1 MKRLYLIMCTAAIA
15 LSSCGTYKTYTRP
28 NDVKTDSLFGTGNA
42 APLPTGEGQEEGPS
56 LASLPWRE
64 LFTDSKLQS
73 LIETGL
79 ANNSDLRLAS
89 LRVAEA
95 EASLKAAKLA
105 YLPAA
110 SITPQGQLTNFD
122 GNGSQTYNLALSA
135 DWELDIAGRI
145 TNTKRGAVATLAMQ
159 HAARQAVQTQLVATI
174 ANSYYNLLMLDSQ
187 LDISQRT
194 LKSWEE
200 TLRTLEVMK
209 KVGEST
215 EAAVAQARANKMTVE
230 GSIVTLGQQIREQEN
245 TLSVLLGLT
254 PRHID
259 RTTLTE
265 QSFPDSLSVGVPLQ
279 LLDNRP
285 DVRQAE
291 YSLQSA
297 YYATQVARATF
308 YPQVTLSGTFG
319 WTNNSGAAIV
329 NPGKWLANAIGSLT
343 QPLFNKGRTVANLE
357 IAKAQQEEA
366 KVSFQQ
372 KLLQAGAEVNN
383 ALSQWQSAQ
392 KRLDIDSK
400 QVTALRDAVRSTRLL
415 LQHSSSASYLE
426 VLTAQQTLLQ
436 SELTEVQDKFNKIQS
451 IIRLYHA
458 VGGGN

>member
-1 MKRLYLIMCTAAIA
+1 MCTAAIA
-15 LSSCGTYKTYTRP
+15 LTSCGTYKTYTRP
-28 NDVKTDSLFGTGNA
+28 NDVKTDSLFG
-42 APLPTGEGQEEGPS
+42 QEVTETDTVS
-56 LASLPWRE
+56 IASLPWRE

-89 LRVAEA
+89 LRVSEV

-145 TNTKRGAVATLAMQ
+145 TNAKRGAVATLAMQ
-159 HAARQAVQTQLVATI
+159 DAARQAVQTQLVATI
-174 ANSYYNLLMLDSQ
+174 ANSYYNLLMLDTQ

-230 GSIVTLGQQIREQEN
+230 GSMVTLGQQIREQEN
-245 TLSVLLGLT
+245 SLSVLLGLT

-259 RTTLTE
+259 RTTMAE
-265 QSFPDSLSVGVPLQ
+265 QSFPDSLSIGVPLQ

-291 YSLQSA
+291 YNLQTA
-297 YYATQVARATF
+297 YYATQVARAAF
-308 YPQVTLSGTFG
+308 YPQVTLSGTIG

-400 QVTALRDAVRSTRLL
+400 QVDALRDAVRSTRLL
-415 LQHSSSASYLE
+415 LQHSNSASYLE

-436 SELTEVQDKFNKIQS
+436 SELTEVQDKFNKIQGV
-451 IIRLYHA
+451 INLYHA
-458 VGGGN
+458 LGGGE

>member
-1 MKRLYLIMCTAAIA
+1 MCTVACLA
-15 LSSCGTYKTYTRP
+15 SCGTYKTYTRP
-28 NDVKTDSLFGTGNA
+28 DDVKTDSLFGQDVAEVDTV
-42 APLPTGEGQEEGPS
+42 S
-56 LASLPWRE
+56 IASLPWRE
-64 LFTDSKLQS
+64 LFTDSKLQA
-73 LIETGL
+73 LIDTGL
-79 ANNSDLRLAS
+79 VNNSDLRLAS
-89 LRVAEA
+89 LRVREA
-95 EASLKAAKLA
+95 EESLKAARLA

-110 SITPQGQLTNFD
+110 SITPQGQLSNFD
-122 GNGSQTYNLALSA
+122 GNGTQTYNLALSA

-145 TNTKRGAVATLAMQ
+145 TNAKRGAMATLAMQ
-159 HAARQAVQTQLVATI
+159 QAARQAVQTQLVATI

-187 LDISQRT
+187 LDISKRS
-194 LKSWEE
+194 LNSWEE

-245 TLSVLLGLT
+245 SLSVLLGLT

-259 RTTLTE
+259 RTTLAT
-265 QSFPDSLSVGVPLQ
+265 QTFPDKLSTGVSLQ

-291 YSLQSA
+291 YNLQAA
-297 YYATQVARATF
+297 YYATQVARAAF
-308 YPQVTLSGTFG
+308 YPQVTLSGTVG

-329 NPGKWLANAIGSLT
+329 NPGKWLLNAIGSLT
-343 QPLFNKGRTVANLE
+343 QPLFNRGRTVANLE

-372 KLLQAGAEVNN
+372 KLLQAGSEVNN
-383 ALSQWQSAQ
+383 GLSQWQSAQ

-400 QVTALRDAVRSTRLL
+400 QVAALRDAVRSTKLL
-415 LQHSSSASYLE
+415 LQHSSSSSYLE
-426 VLTAQQTLLQ
+426 VLTAQQSLLQ
-436 SELTEVQDKFNKIQS
+436 AELTQVQDTFNKIQGFIS
-451 IIRLYHA
+451 TYHA
-458 VGGGN
+458 LGGGE

>member
-1 MKRLYLIMCTAAIA
+1 MCIAIC
-15 LSSCGTYKTYTRP
+15 LTSCSTYKTYTRP
-28 NDVKTDSLFGTGNA
+28 GDVKTDSLFGTGNA
-42 APLPTGEGQEEGPS
+42 APLPTGEGQGERPS
-56 LASLPWRE
+56 LASLPWRS

-89 LRVAEA
+89 LRVSEA

-145 TNTKRGAVATLAMQ
+145 TNAKRGAVATLAMQ

-187 LDISQRT
+187 LNISQRT

-245 TLSVLLGLT
+245 SLSVLLGLT
-254 PRHID
+254 PRHIE
-259 RTTLTE
+259 RMTLAE

-291 YSLQSA
+291 YNLQSA
-297 YYATQVARATF
+297 YYATQVARAAF

>member
-1 MKRLYLIMCTAAIA
+1 M
-15 LSSCGTYKTYTRP
+15 
-28 NDVKTDSLFGTGNA
+28 
-42 APLPTGEGQEEGPS
+42 
-56 LASLPWRE
+56 PWRT
-64 LFTDSKLQS
+64 LFTDPKLQA
-73 LIETGL
+73 LIGTGL
-79 ANNSDLRLAS
+79 VNNSDLRIAA
-89 LRVAEA
+89 LRVSEA

-145 TNTKRGAVATLAMQ
+145 TNAKRGAVATLAMQ
-159 HAARQAVQTQLVATI
+159 DAARQAVQTQLVATI
-174 ANSYYNLLMLDSQ
+174 ANSYYNLLMLDAQ

-209 KVGEST
+209 EVGEST

-230 GSIVTLGQQIREQEN
+230 GSIVTIREQEN
-245 TLSVLLGLT
+245 SLSVLLGLT

-259 RTTLTE
+259 RTTLAE
-265 QSFPDSLSVGVPLQ
+265 QSFPDKLSVGVPLQ
-279 LLDNRP
+279 LLDNRH

-291 YSLQSA
+291 FNLQTA
-297 YYATQVARATF
+297 YYATQVARAAF
-308 YPQVTLSGTFG
+308 YPQVTLSGTIG

-343 QPLFNKGRTVANLE
+343 QPLFNRGRTIANLE

-383 ALSQWQSAQ
+383 ALSQWQAAQ

-400 QVTALRDAVRSTRLL
+400 QVDALRDAVRSTRLL

-436 SELTEVQDKFNKIQS
+436 SELTEVQDKFNRIQGV
-451 IIRLYHA
+451 INLYHA
-458 VGGGN
+458 LEGGK